1 MTYKIIISFVLVLC
15 ISNLFTKVVV
25 EDTYE
30 SKLEIF
36 KKDQAFRDSVI
47 IQDSIAICKLQIERD
62 SLSFLHYKMNYKLD
76 STITIIKSQLKV
88 IVTNKDIINAL
99 KWIRDTHGIEDPT
112 IE

>member
-1 MTYKIIISFVLVLC
+1 MTYKIIITFILALC
-15 ISNLFTKVVV
+15 LSNLFTKVVV
-25 EDTYE
+25 EDIYDSE
-30 SKLEIF
+30 LEVF
-36 KKDQAFRDSVI
+36 KKNQASRDSI
-47 IQDSIAICKLQIERD
+47 MIRDSIAICKLQIERD